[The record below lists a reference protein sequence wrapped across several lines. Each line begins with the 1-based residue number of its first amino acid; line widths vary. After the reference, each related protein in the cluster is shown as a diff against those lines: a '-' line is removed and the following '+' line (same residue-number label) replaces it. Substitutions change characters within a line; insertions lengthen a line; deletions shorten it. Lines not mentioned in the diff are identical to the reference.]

1 MKRICSCR
9 LASFTVLLIIL
20 TLAAA
25 CTVRLPGPT
34 GPATKAPTP
43 LPPSGK
49 SMPAPTKAI
58 VATTRAIPTAAP
70 TSAPTATAAG
80 QPITTATPITAALEG
95 PVWQMVSY
103 LDSTGQ
109 TTPVLADSEVT
120 VQFLGGKLAGK
131 DGCNQYTGTY
141 KTAGSVLTIRLGA
154 STLMACEP
162 KLMEQAKGYAA
173 ALSSSATF
181 RIIGDRLQITNGGG
195 KVALT
200 FVRLATV
207 ATPASGVTATQA
219 PTRTV
224 QITGVTTATV
234 PLEGTA
240 WKLTALTDGKGATAP
255 LAGAEITAL
264 FQGGRVTGS
273 AGCNNYTAPYKL
285 TATSLTITAS
295 AATTRKAC
303 PQPTMRQESAYLSAL
318 AKTAAYQIEGDK
330 LELRNAAGALLASF
344 VASKPA
350 AGAALPT
357 PTRAMTPTIAATPT
371 RAITP
376 TVTPTVAPTAG
387 RARLTDTQ
395 WQWVRFV
402 TPLEVKE
409 IPTPAR
415 YALVFRADGKIEI
428 TADCNRATGA
438 YKLQGSRI
446 QVQVGPATRAA
457 CPAGSLSEQ
466 FLANIGS
473 AVLYF
478 FDGDALY
485 VELFADSGVMKFVS
499 VGPAR

>member
-1 MKRICSCR
+1 MKRICPCR
-9 LASFTVLLIIL
+9 LAPFMALLIVL
-20 TLAAA
+20 ALAAA
-25 CTVRLPGPT
+25 CTVRLPGPI

-43 LPPSGK
+43 LPPAGK
-49 SMPAPTKAI
+49 SLPAPTKAI
-58 VATTRAIPTAAP
+58 VTTAQALATAAP
-70 TSAPTATAAG
+70 TSVPTAAG
-80 QPITTATPITAALEG
+80 QPITTTAPITAALEG
-95 PVWQMVSY
+95 PIWQMVSY
-103 LDSTGQ
+103 LDSAGQ
-109 TTPVLADSEVT
+109 ITPALADSEVT
-120 VQFLGGKLAGK
+120 IQFLDGKLAGK

-173 ALSSSATF
+173 ALSSSATY
-181 RIIGDRLQITNGGG
+181 RITGDRLQITNGGG

-200 FVRLATV
+200 FVRLAAV
-207 ATPASGVTATQA
+207 AAPAPGVTATQA

-240 WKLTALTDGKGATAP
+240 WQLTALTDGKGAAPP
-255 LAGAEITAL
+255 LAGTAITAL

-273 AGCNNYTAPYKL
+273 AGCNNYAAPYKF
-285 TATSLTITAS
+285 TATSLTVTAP
-295 AATTRKAC
+295 AVTTRKAC

-318 AKTAAYQIEGDK
+318 AKTAAYQIAGDK

-344 VASKPA
+344 AAAKGA
-350 AGAALPT
+350 AGAALPA
-357 PTRAMTPTIAATPT
+357 PTKAVTPTIAAAPT

-376 TVTPTVAPTAG
+376 TVTPTIAPTTAS
-387 RARLTDTQ
+387 AQLTDTQ

-446 QVQVGPATRAA
+446 QVQVGAVTRAA

-485 VELFADSGVMKFVS
+485 VELFADSGVMKFKS
-499 VGPAR
+499 AGPAR